1 MFVSPSNLYIQNLL
15 RQNWKTSLTSR
26 ISTRSWRIGLDRDI
40 SDKPRGKA
48 VAEFR
53 LAVQPYGA
61 RGKTCRS
68 SDHCREGECCMT
80 KSSMVGGCR
89 EMGCVGCP
97 CQPNNAKSHLG
108 DMYLWSCP
116 CSEGL
121 ECVSEQIIENA
132 EDKTVEYINSTCTYK
147 RNDDSEMEYCSI
159 TTISE
164 IVI

>member
-1 MFVSPSNLYIQNLL
+1 MKLL
-15 RQNWKTSLTSR
+15 WFFTIFLVFS
-26 ISTRSWRIGLDRDI
+26 
-40 SDKPRGKA
+40 
-48 VAEFR
+48 
-53 LAVQPYGA
+53 VQPYGA

-147 RNDDSEMEYCSI
+147 RNDDSENGVLLNYHDF
-159 TTISE
+159 
-164 IVI
+164 